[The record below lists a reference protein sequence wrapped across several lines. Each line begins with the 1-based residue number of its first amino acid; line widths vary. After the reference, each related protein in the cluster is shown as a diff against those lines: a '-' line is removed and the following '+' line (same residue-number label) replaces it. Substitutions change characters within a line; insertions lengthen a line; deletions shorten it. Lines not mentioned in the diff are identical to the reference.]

1 MTFDRSHLIPEQRTD
16 RNGRTSTRWVKPAT
30 NTTSL
35 PLKAPAPVL
44 PGPGIITEWTVS
56 SRISRIEEIT
66 GVSRK
71 HNILER
77 WIENANKRELG
88 VIDSALEVFD
98 KDDSD
103 AAVAR
108 EQKVIKSILHSLA
121 RGSSTED
128 EVVLEMLALREA
140 FCSEWSQ
147 ENDPQIMNAELKSY
161 IYGLRGSK
169 PLPLDKDDKWV
180 IGLTAAIR
188 FAYEVNARCPEQDF
202 LPTVEADSSIGFSS
216 VRTTRREFVTPD
228 LANLAYQE
236 SAKTTELIELAI
248 TNRTNDAAVLRS
260 LLENPD
266 GAKPLANGWL

>member
-1 MTFDRSHLIPEQRTD
+1 MTFDRSHLIPEQRID
-16 RNGRTSTRWVKPAT
+16 RNGRASTRWVKPAT
-30 NTTSL
+30 HTTSL

-44 PGPGIITEWTVS
+44 TGITTKRTTL

-66 GVSRK
+66 GVSRN
-71 HNILER
+71 HNILAH
-77 WIENANKRELG
+77 WIGKANKRELG

-98 KDDSD
+98 KDDTD
-103 AAVAR
+103 VAVAR

-128 EVVLEMLALREA
+128 EVVLEMLALRKA

-161 IYGLRGSK
+161 IYGIRGNK
-169 PLPLDKDDKWV
+169 PLLLDKDDKWV
-180 IGLTAAIR
+180 TGLTAAIR
-188 FAYEVNARCPEQDF
+188 FAYEMNARCPEEDF